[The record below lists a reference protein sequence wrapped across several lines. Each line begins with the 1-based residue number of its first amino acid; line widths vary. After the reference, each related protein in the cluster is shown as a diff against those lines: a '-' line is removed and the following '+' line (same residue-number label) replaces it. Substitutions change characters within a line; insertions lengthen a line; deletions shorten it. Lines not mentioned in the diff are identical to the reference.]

1 MLVFAV
7 YDIIIIPKKLNFR
20 VGAFQF
26 FSIKIKYL
34 SPIKSYRR
42 YQGLSTEITES
53 NSRQLADPTTK
64 ILVIDDDPAILEV
77 MANYL
82 TTKGFVCLL
91 AEEGESGLEIF
102 ASETPDLV
110 LLDLRLPGMDGL
122 EVLDHISKKDPNTP
136 VIIISG
142 QGTVKDASDALKT
155 GAWDYI
161 TKPIFDLQVLDI
173 AVSNVL
179 ERAKLMREK
188 SRFKENIEA
197 ERNDGTS
204 DLQQRSIELE
214 KAYRKLNS
222 EIIER
227 RRAEKAIQQER
238 SFIQTII
245 DGVKDPARIVS
256 PDFGVLMMNQAAL
269 ALLPSVQTTLE
280 GVTCYQT
287 YRQLDMPCSG
297 ENHQCVLKEVIKTGK
312 TYSVKHKDTLK
323 DGKERVFEIEASPL
337 LNSDG
342 TLYGILEVIRNITED
357 LSTEAQLRE
366 HRERLYHL
374 VHHDALTNLP
384 NRMLLQDRLS
394 RMTMKAKR
402 NKTYVAIL
410 FLDLDRFKKINE
422 TLGHD
427 IGDQL
432 LLEVGKR
439 LENCVRKSDTVAR
452 LGGDEFG
459 ILLDDLRDVKFVAVV
474 ARKILQALS
483 KPILIKDYELYA
495 TSSIGISL
503 YPEDGEDEDVLLRCA
518 DTALYRAK
526 DAGKNNYQYYTPDMN
541 TRAFEFLL
549 LESGLRKALDNE
561 ELVVFYQP
569 LLDLKNKKLIGMEAL
584 LRWRHPEKGMISPGD
599 FIPLAEET
607 GLIEPIGEWVLRAA
621 CTQNK
626 QWQDEGYPPVK
637 VSVNMS
643 GRQFA
648 KKNIAEM
655 IGNIL
660 EETGLNPEYLGIEI
674 TESVIM
680 QDVKS
685 TISKLKQLQDM
696 GITLSI
702 DDFGTG
708 YSSLSYLKL
717 FPIDNLKID
726 RSFVFNI
733 TSDSTD
739 AAIAASVILLAHSMD
754 LKVVAEGVETE
765 EQLEV
770 LHEQGCDY
778 VQGFLFSKPLAAEE
792 FVPFFEPLLK

>member
-1 MLVFAV
+1 M
-7 YDIIIIPKKLNFR
+7 
-20 VGAFQF
+20 
-26 FSIKIKYL
+26 
-34 SPIKSYRR
+34 
-42 YQGLSTEITES
+42 STEIIKKYSQQDNE
-53 NSRQLADPTTK
+53 PPIK
-64 ILVIDDDPAILEV
+64 ILVIDDDTAILKV
-77 MANYL
+77 MEEYL
-82 TTKGFVCLL
+82 SRKGFTPLL
-91 AEEGESGLEIF
+91 ADDGQAGLDLFAKES
-102 ASETPDLV
+102 PDLV

-122 EVLDHISKKDPNTP
+122 EVLSHINKNAPDIP

-142 QGTVKDASDALKT
+142 QGTVKDASEALKT

-161 TKPIFDLQVLDI
+161 TKPIFDMQVLDI
-173 AVSNVL
+173 AVINVL
-179 ERAKLMREK
+179 ERAKAKQEK
-188 SRFKENIEA
+188 S
-197 ERNDGTS
+197 NDQKNLKTNLEQETS
-204 DLQQRSIELE
+204 DLEQRSIELE
-214 KAYRKLNS
+214 KAYKNLNR
-222 EIIER
+222 EIEER
-227 RRAEKAIQQER
+227 RRAENAIQQER
-238 SFIQTII
+238 TFIQTII
-245 DGVKDPARIVS
+245 DGVRDPARIIS
-256 PDFGVLMMNQAAL
+256 PDFGVLMLNQAAL
-269 ALLPSVQTTLE
+269 TLLPSKQTSLE
-280 GVTCYQT
+280 ELTCYQA
-287 YRQLDMPCSG
+287 YRQSDTPCTG
-297 ENHQCVLKEVIKTGK
+297 EDHQCVLKEVLKTGK
-312 TYSVKHKDTLK
+312 SFSVQHKDILE
-323 DGKERVFEIEASPL
+323 DGKERIFQIEASPL
-337 LNSDG
+337 WNPDG
-342 TLYGILEVIRNITED
+342 TLHGVLEVIRNISED

-394 RMTMKAKR
+394 RMMMKAKR
-402 NKTYVAIL
+402 NNTYVAIL

-427 IGDQL
+427 VGDKL
-432 LLEVGKR
+432 LLEVSKR

-459 ILLDDLRDVKFVAVV
+459 IILDDLRDVKFVAVV

-483 KPILIKDYELYA
+483 KPILIQEYELYA

-503 YPEDGEDEDVLLRCA
+503 YPDDGEEEDELLRCA

-526 DAGKNNYQYYTPDMN
+526 DAGKNNYQYYTSDMN

-549 LESGLRKALDNE
+549 MESGLRKALDND

-569 LLDLKNKKLIGMEAL
+569 LINLENNKLTGMEAL
-584 LRWRHPEKGMISPGD
+584 LRWQHPEKGMISPGD

-621 CTQNK
+621 CIQNK
-626 QWQDEGYPPVK
+626 KWQDAGYPPVK

-643 GRQFA
+643 ARQFS
-648 KKNIAEM
+648 KKNVVEM
-655 IGNIL
+655 IDNIL
-660 EETGLNPEYLGIEI
+660 KEIDLSPEYLGIEI

-685 TISKLKQLQDM
+685 TISKLKKMNEM
-696 GITLSI
+696 GISLSI

-739 AAIAASVILLAHSMD
+739 AAIAASVILLAHSMN
-754 LKVVAEGVETE
+754 LKVVAEGVETK

-770 LHEQGCDY
+770 LRQQGCDI
-778 VQGFLFSKPLAAEE
+778 VQGFLFSKPIAAEE

>member
-1 MLVFAV
+1 MKPTSQPQ
-7 YDIIIIPKKLNFR
+7 DST
-20 VGAFQF
+20 G
-26 FSIKIKYL
+26 IKILIIEDEASIREIMADYL
-34 SPIKSYRR
+34 STKSFIIL
-42 YQGLSTEITES
+42 QAEDGKTGL
-53 NSRQLADPTTK
+53 NLFKD
-64 ILVIDDDPAILEV
+64 
-77 MANYL
+77 
-82 TTKGFVCLL
+82 
-91 AEEGESGLEIF
+91 
-102 ASETPDLV
+102 ETPDLV

-122 EVLDHISKKDPNTP
+122 EVLSHISKDAPEIP
-136 VIIISG
+136 VIIVSG
-142 QGTVKDASDALKT
+142 QGTVKDASAALKT

-161 TKPIFDLQVLDI
+161 TKPIFDMQILDI
-173 AVSNVL
+173 AVHNVL
-179 ERAKLMREK
+179 ERAKLLQEK
-188 SRFKENIEA
+188 NTYQKNLEE
-197 ERNDGTS
+197 ELEKGTS
-204 DLQQRSIELE
+204 DLEQRSLELE
-214 KAYRKLNS
+214 KAYRNLNR
-222 EIIER
+222 EIEER
-227 RRAEKAIQQER
+227 RRAERAIQQER
-238 SFIQTII
+238 TFIQTII
-245 DGVKDPARIVS
+245 DGVRDPARIVS

-269 ALLPSVQTTLE
+269 VLLPSKQTSLE
-280 GVTCYQT
+280 ELTCYQA
-287 YRQLDMPCSG
+287 YRQSDTPCSG
-297 ENHQCVLKEVIKTGK
+297 KNHQCVLKEVIKSGK
-312 TYSVKHKDTLK
+312 TISVHHKDILE
-323 DGKERVFEIEASPL
+323 DGSERIFEVEASPL
-337 LNSDG
+337 WNPDG
-342 TLYGILEVIRNITED
+342 SLHGALEVIRNITED
-357 LSTEAQLRE
+357 LSAETQLRE

-394 RMTMKAKR
+394 RMMMKAKR

-427 IGDQL
+427 VGDKL
-432 LLEVGKR
+432 LLEVSNR

-474 ARKILQALS
+474 ARKILQTLS
-483 KPILIKDYELYA
+483 KPIIIQEYELYA

-503 YPEDGEDEDVLLRCA
+503 YPDDGEDEDVLLRCA

-526 DAGKNNYQYYTPDMN
+526 DAGKNNYQYYTSDMN

-549 LESGLRKALDNE
+549 MESGLRKALDND

-569 LLDLKNKKLIGMEAL
+569 LINLENNKLIGMEAL
-584 LRWRHPEKGMISPGD
+584 LRWKHPEKGMISPGD

-626 QWQDEGYPPVK
+626 KWQDEGYPPVK

-643 GRQFA
+643 ARQFS
-648 KKNIAEM
+648 KKNISEQ
-655 IGNIL
+655 INDIL
-660 EETGLNPEYLGIEI
+660 QETGLSPEYLGIEI

-680 QDVKS
+680 QDVKA
-685 TISKLKQLQDM
+685 TISKLKQMQEM
-696 GITLSI
+696 GISLSI

-739 AAIAASVILLAHSMD
+739 AAIAASVILLAHSMN

-770 LHEQGCDY
+770 LRQQGCDY
-778 VQGFLFSKPLAAEE
+778 VQGFLFSRPLAAEE
-792 FVPFFEPLLK
+792 FVPFFDPLLK

>member
-1 MLVFAV
+1 ME
-7 YDIIIIPKKLNFR
+7 
-20 VGAFQF
+20 
-26 FSIKIKYL
+26 KY
-34 SPIKSYRR
+34 SQQNNEPPI
-42 YQGLSTEITES
+42 
-53 NSRQLADPTTK
+53 K
-64 ILVIDDDPAILEV
+64 ILVIDDDTAILKV
-77 MANYL
+77 MEEYFSR
-82 TTKGFVCLL
+82 KGFTPLL
-91 AEEGESGLEIF
+91 ADDGQVGLDLFAKES
-102 ASETPDLV
+102 PDLI

-122 EVLDHISKKDPNTP
+122 DVLSHINKNAPDIP

-142 QGTVKDASDALKT
+142 QGTVKDASEALKT

-161 TKPIFDLQVLDI
+161 TKPIFDMQVLDI
-173 AVSNVL
+173 AVINVL
-179 ERAKLMREK
+179 ERSKAKQEK
-188 SRFKENIEA
+188 SNYQKNLKTNLEQEA
-197 ERNDGTS
+197 S
-204 DLQQRSIELE
+204 DLEQRSLELE
-214 KAYRKLNS
+214 KAYRNLNR
-222 EIIER
+222 EIEER
-227 RRAEKAIQQER
+227 RRAENAIQQER
-238 SFIQTII
+238 TFIQTII
-245 DGVKDPARIVS
+245 DGVRDPARIIS
-256 PDFGVLMMNQAAL
+256 PDFGVLMLNQAAL
-269 ALLPSVQTTLE
+269 TLLPSKQTSLE
-280 GVTCYQT
+280 ELTCYQA
-287 YRQLDMPCSG
+287 YRQSDTPCSG
-297 ENHQCVLKEVIKTGK
+297 EDHQCVLKEVLKTGK
-312 TYSVKHKDTLK
+312 SFSVQHKDILE
-323 DGKERVFEIEASPL
+323 DGKERIFQIEASPL
-337 LNSDG
+337 WNPDG
-342 TLYGILEVIRNITED
+342 TLHGVLEVIRNISED
-357 LSTEAQLRE
+357 LSTETELRE

-394 RMTMKAKR
+394 RMMMKAKR
-402 NKTYVAIL
+402 NNTHVAIL

-427 IGDQL
+427 VGDKL
-432 LLEVGKR
+432 LLEVSKR

-459 ILLDDLRDVKFVAVV
+459 IILDDLRDVKFVAVV

-483 KPILIKDYELYA
+483 KPILIQEYELYA

-503 YPEDGEDEDVLLRCA
+503 YPDDSEEEDELLRCA

-526 DAGKNNYQYYTPDMN
+526 DAGKNNYQYYTSDMN

-549 LESGLRKALDNE
+549 LESGLRKALDND

-569 LLDLKNKKLIGMEAL
+569 LINLENNKLIGMEAL
-584 LRWRHPEKGMISPGD
+584 LRWQHPEKGMISPGD

-621 CTQNK
+621 CIQNK
-626 QWQDEGYPPVK
+626 KWQDAGYPPVK

-643 GRQFA
+643 ARQFS
-648 KKNIAEM
+648 KKNVVEM
-655 IGNIL
+655 IDNIL
-660 EETGLNPEYLGIEI
+660 KEIGLSPEYLGIEI

-685 TISKLKQLQDM
+685 TISKLKKMNKM
-696 GITLSI
+696 GISLSI

-739 AAIAASVILLAHSMD
+739 AAIAASVILLAHSMN
-754 LKVVAEGVETE
+754 LKVVAEGVETK

-770 LHEQGCDY
+770 LRQQGCDI